1 MDPVFTNINRL
12 FLLWFK
18 NGENDPTRDS
28 VDKYCMP
35 LVEIKD
41 FNAIIDN
48 KAFFDYPVINKQE
61 GFERFVE
68 MSRNDESTTGD
79 LLDFWYHQKYC
90 KLTSIY
96 LSRQTNTSIPQ

>member
-1 MDPVFTNINRL
+1 
-12 FLLWFK
+12 
-18 NGENDPTRDS
+18 
-28 VDKYCMP
+28 MP

-68 MSRNDESTTGD
+68 MSRNDESTTAD
-79 LLDFWYHQKYC
+79 LLDF
-90 KLTSIY
+90 
-96 LSRQTNTSIPQ
+96 